1 MDVSKDVL
9 KSTCRSPRPVRAN
22 KVSHVVQP
30 AHTPPLSSPFLDA
43 LASQQLGPVTN

>member
-30 AHTPPLSSPFLDA
+30 PLSSPFLDA